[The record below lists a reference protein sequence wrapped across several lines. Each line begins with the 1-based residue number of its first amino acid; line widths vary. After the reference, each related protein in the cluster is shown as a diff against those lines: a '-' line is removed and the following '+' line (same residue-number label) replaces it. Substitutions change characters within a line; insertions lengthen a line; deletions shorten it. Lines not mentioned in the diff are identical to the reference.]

1 MNKLVISIGSNSK
14 DREWQV
20 ENCIKWLKS
29 KLSGVSHSE
38 IYNSA
43 ASNGK
48 DPDYL
53 NVVMKAK
60 CREDFAEINKKLKD
74 YESVCGR
81 TPLSKQTGEIPM
93 DLDIIIW
100 NGEIVR
106 ERDFNQKYFQT
117 GWQQLDE

>member
-60 CREDFAEINKKLKD
+60 CSENFDEINKKLKD

-100 NGEIVR
+100 KG
-106 ERDFNQKYFQT
+106 
-117 GWQQLDE
+117 

>member
-60 CREDFAEINKKLKD
+60 CRENFDEINKKLKD

-81 TPLSKQTGEIPM
+81 TQLSKQTGEIPM

-106 ERDFNQKYFQT
+106 ERDFNQEYFQT
-117 GWQQLDE
+117 GWQQLEK

>member
-48 DPDYL
+48 DPD
-53 NVVMKAK
+53 K

-106 ERDFNQKYFQT
+106 ERDFNQEYFQT

>member
-60 CREDFAEINKKLKD
+60 CRENFDEINKKLKD

-106 ERDFNQKYFQT
+106 ERDFNQAGNNLKNN
-117 GWQQLDE
+117 L

>member
-60 CREDFAEINKKLKD
+60 CRENFDEINKKLKD

-81 TPLSKQTGEIPM
+81 TPSSKQTGEIPM

-106 ERDFNQKYFQT
+106 ERDFNQEYFQT
-117 GWQQLDE
+117 GWQQLEK